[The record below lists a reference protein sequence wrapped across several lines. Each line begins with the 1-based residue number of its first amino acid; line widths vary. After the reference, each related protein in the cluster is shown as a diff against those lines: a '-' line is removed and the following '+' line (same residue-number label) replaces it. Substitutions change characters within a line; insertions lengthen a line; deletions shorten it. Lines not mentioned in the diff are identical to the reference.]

1 MISYGYAI
9 GKILILDTGCSSTV
23 WKFDNFAITQILREI
38 KIGGSRSAKSAIF
51 AILEALNFDIYKIF
65 ALFEG

>member
-23 WKFDNFAITQILREI
+23 CKFDNFAITQILREI
-38 KIGGSRSAKSAIF
+38 NFEEFRSAKSAIF
-51 AILEALNFDIYKIF
+51 AFSEALMFVF
-65 ALFEG
+65 GGF